1 MWYHNENKWHVKDEY
16 TFKEDEN
23 VYLQSMD
30 LKWTKIIDDDVGKWT
45 RRWWKL
51 QGQGVNGVHEGEGGK
66 WMLSS
71 RVVACSSV
79 F

>member
-30 LKWTKIIDDDVGKWT
+30 LKWTKMIDDDVGKWT
-45 RRWWKL
+45 RRWWQL
-51 QGQGVNGVHEGEGGK
+51 QG
-66 WMLSS
+66 
-71 RVVACSSV
+71 
-79 F
+79 